1 MTLNRRRFVQ
11 SLAIAAVSPA
21 IAMSERAESSP
32 LGELRPDPDRII
44 DLPSGFSYRIVSRAG
59 DLMSD
64 GLRVPHAHDGMA
76 AFEGKDGRVVL
87 VCNHELGPEDGRQ
100 NAFGTDRDAV
110 PSFVRERIYD
120 AGEGVTPGNGGTST
134 TIFDPASG
142 KTERQHLSLVGT
154 EYNCSGGATPWGS
167 WLSCEESFRNPG
179 YQGAY
184 RREKAHGYVFEVPAT
199 TTGLVEPQPIKA
211 MGRFE
216 HEAAAV
222 HAASGIV
229 FMTED
234 RNDSLFYRFIPH
246 QPGKLLA
253 GGRLQALAV
262 GDDDSESVNTSNWHG
277 KITVNLNEQVA
288 VRWIDLDAVESGRN
302 DLHLRGAAKGA
313 TTFTR
318 GEGMCVSGDDLFF
331 AATTGGPASLGQIF
345 RYRASAHEGEV
356 REMDAPGSLTLIAES
371 NVDSLLRNAD
381 NLTMAPNGD
390 LMVCEDTASK
400 CGIVGI
406 GPDGVQY
413 EIADNPYT
421 GSELAGICFSPDGAT
436 LFVNIQYPGMT
447 LAITGPWPVG
457 GPSGPISNRG

>member
-44 DLPSGFSYRIVSRAG
+44 DLPTGFSYRIVSRAG

-142 KTERQHLSLVGT
+142 KTERQHLSLIGT

-179 YQGAY
+179 HQGAY

-234 RNDSLFYRFIPH
+234 RNDSISIALFRINP
-246 QPGKLLA
+246 A
-253 GGRLQALAV
+253 
-262 GDDDSESVNTSNWHG
+262 SCW
-277 KITVNLNEQVA
+277 QVA
-288 VRWIDLDAVESGRN
+288 ACRRSRSVM
-302 DLHLRGAAKGA
+302 
-313 TTFTR
+313 TT
-318 GEGMCVSGDDLFF
+318 
-331 AATTGGPASLGQIF
+331 A
-345 RYRASAHEGEV
+345 
-356 REMDAPGSLTLIAES
+356 
-371 NVDSLLRNAD
+371 
-381 NLTMAPNGD
+381 NL
-390 LMVCEDTASK
+390 
-400 CGIVGI
+400 
-406 GPDGVQY
+406 
-413 EIADNPYT
+413 
-421 GSELAGICFSPDGAT
+421 
-436 LFVNIQYPGMT
+436 
-447 LAITGPWPVG
+447 
-457 GPSGPISNRG
+457 